1 MAQTTDL
8 SGIEYFL
15 PILSFLVVFIIVFAV
30 LNKTKIIG
38 ENKWWQLFVSFVF
51 ATIFISAAG
60 ARDYVLNII
69 PWFAILVVSFVLIL
83 VVVSF
88 IGKPV
93 ENMNKGL
100 GMAFVIILILAFLVS
115 ALFVFSDYI
124 TPYLPWSQGY
134 GSGGNPNV
142 LGVLDWIF
150 SPRVFG
156 AILLLIV
163 SAVVSWILVK
173 SGGNGKDKKK

>member
-1 MAQTTDL
+1 MAQTADL

-15 PILSFLVVFIIVFAV
+15 PILSFLVVFIIIFAV

-69 PWFAILVVSFVLIL
+69 PWFAILIVSFVLIL
-83 VVVSF
+83 AVVAF
-88 IGKPV
+88 IGKPI
-93 ENMNKGL
+93 ENMSKGL
-100 GMAFVIILILAFLVS
+100 GIAFIIILILAFLVS
-115 ALFVFSDYI
+115 AIFVFSDYI
-124 TPYLPWSQGY
+124 GPYLPWNYPAGG
-134 GSGGNPNV
+134 GSV
-142 LGVLDWIF
+142 LVDWLY

-173 SGGNGKDKKK
+173 AGGNGGGKKK

>member
-1 MAQTTDL
+1 MAEVADL
-8 SGIEYFL
+8 SGVEFFL
-15 PILSFLVVFIIVFAV
+15 PILSFLVVFIIVYAV

-38 ENKWWQLFVSFVF
+38 EGKWGQLFVSFVF

-69 PWFAILVVSFVLIL
+69 PWFAVLIVSFVLIL
-83 VVVSF
+83 AVVAF

-100 GMAFVIILILAFLVS
+100 GVAFIVILILAFLIS
-115 ALFVFSDYI
+115 AIFVFSDYI
-124 TPYLPWSQGY
+124 SPYLPWSQGY
-134 GSGGNPNV
+134 GAGGNQDV
-142 LGVLDWIF
+142 LGLLDWIF

-173 SGGNGKDKKK
+173 AGAEKKK

>member
-1 MAQTTDL
+1 MAQVADL

-38 ENKWWQLFVSFVF
+38 ENKWWQLFVSFVL
-51 ATIFISAAG
+51 ATIFVSAAG

-69 PWFAILVVSFVLIL
+69 PWFTVLIVSFVLIL
-83 VVVSF
+83 AVVAF
-88 IGKPV
+88 IGKPI

-100 GMAFVIILILAFLVS
+100 GIAFVVILILAFVVS
-115 ALFVFSDYI
+115 AIFVFSDYI
-124 TPYLPWSQGY
+124 GPYLPWSQGY
-134 GSGGNPNV
+134 GSGGNQNV

-163 SAVVSWILVK
+163 SALVSWVLVK
-173 SGGNGKDKKK
+173 AGGEKKK